1 MKQIRAHGVPKPA
14 TFADGVTKSRMEWAH
29 AELQTRE
36 NRKQSNLVS
45 CRLGPS
51 HRGLY
56 VISLH
61 SYRPLPIILPTDCFL
76 PLALPLFSQR
86 EHRHACRRSQWMPR
100 APHQQSPTQA
110 YINTSG
116 PPWGECCHVAA
127 NLCATLSRHGRER
140 LVCRAL

>member
-1 MKQIRAHGVPKPA
+1 MACAMVVAPSSWPRVTSSLGPGASATHTHTHGVPKPA

-76 PLALPLFSQR
+76 PLALPLSSQR
-86 EHRHACRRSQWMPR
+86 EHRQACIQLYRD
-100 APHQQSPTQA
+100 
-110 YINTSG
+110 N
-116 PPWGECCHVAA
+116 VAD
-127 NLCATLSRHGRER
+127 LR
-140 LVCRAL
+140 LPVCEKSLYL